1 MRHFKRNFVKIE
13 LCFTSYSMT
22 KNFEYN
28 LTGTGWA
35 EVIFTNDKKTVSF
48 VASYL
53 NDPLAELFEGLIKLK
68 LGKTENEKIV
78 FVEEPG
84 EHSLILTKQQNGILK
99 VEIYWNEEWEELYL
113 GHKNPDYQYKKQLIY
128 SDTDTIQNFIS
139 KICEGTDNLLKR
151 LTLSEYKR
159 LWSQYDFPIEI
170 YIKIRQSKLLT

>member
-1 MRHFKRNFVKIE
+1 
-13 LCFTSYSMT
+13 MT

-78 FVEEPG
+78 FVDEKNRIT
-84 EHSLILTKQQNGILK
+84 SL
-99 VEIYWNEEWEELYL
+99 
-113 GHKNPDYQYKKQLIY
+113 KK
-128 SDTDTIQNFIS
+128 
-139 KICEGTDNLLKR
+139 
-151 LTLSEYKR
+151 
-159 LWSQYDFPIEI
+159 
-170 YIKIRQSKLLT
+170 